1 MTSDEE
7 ITEMLYYLRQVFLKC
22 GALHFLSAK

>member
-7 ITEMLYYLRQVFLKC
+7 ITKMLYYLRQVFLKY
-22 GALHFLSAK
+22 GALYFLSAK